1 MKDRGNGAGRGGKRG
16 GGGVGGGSGD
26 EGRKLMDGY
35 QLDFKCLE
43 GEKIIK
49 LKKIKRPRENKPPK
63 PLADRKAGRGL
74 EERT

>member
-1 MKDRGNGAGRGGKRG
+1 MEQVEEV

-49 LKKIKRPRENKPPK
+49 
-63 PLADRKAGRGL
+63 
-74 EERT
+74 